1 MGASVSG
8 CKSLN
13 FYPFLYKNS
22 FQDYYCVKTLRKFA
36 GDGILPECCCLLAPH
51 VFPPGSELT
60 VS

>member
-22 FQDYYCVKTLRKFA
+22 FQDYYCVKTL
-36 GDGILPECCCLLAPH
+36 ESLLVMGYYQSVVASWLLMCSRLA
-51 VFPPGSELT
+51 VN
-60 VS
+60 